1 MSISTPS
8 PPIASPLPLPLDAQA
23 SNDSKVLIEDT
34 KSEDGKTSGR
44 SHTDSIG
51 ESSTSSW
58 PVEETRAASNDEDEL
73 LKHRRNSS
81 IESKMSCTWSEDKEN
96 VGFGYPTLIC
106 MNLKLILCWKTVRK
120 PYDYIASLGG
130 KALRR
135 QFLFA
140 LNGWL
145 QVDEESCEIIDCAIS
160 MLHNSSL
167 L

>member
-1 MSISTPS
+1 MSSPTSS
-8 PPIASPLPLPLDAQA
+8 PPIASPLPLPLPLEAQA
-23 SNDSKVLIEDT
+23 SNYSTVLIEDT
-34 KSEDGKTSGR
+34 ESEDGKTSGK

-58 PVEETRAASNDEDEL
+58 PVEETRAASNSEQ
-73 LKHRRNSS
+73 LKHRRHSS
-81 IESKMSCTWSEDKEN
+81 IESKMSCTWSEDKEK
-96 VGFGYPTLIC
+96 VGLGYPTLISVEIT
-106 MNLKLILCWKTVRK
+106 LILCWKAVRK
-120 PYDYIASLGG
+120 PYDYIVSLGG

-135 QFLFA
+135 EFLFA

-145 QVDEESCEIIDCAIS
+145 QVDEESCEVIDCVVS